1 MELIDWIQKEIATNQ
16 FFSAA
21 LGGSVFYSVFGYIRS
36 IASSLWHRF
45 VNLFIREIT
54 VSSYS
59 SSEVYNQLLDF
70 VSSRIKHP
78 KNIQI
83 NERHTKEG
91 IKDPYADD
99 EDEEKSLRTSISYG
113 GHWFWYNWY
122 TYVYVYIKTEEHHAQ
137 EKSDII
143 NIRIYSPFSRT
154 LRKEISGMFI
164 SSYTERGNIS
174 TCYEIG
180 QYGPVS
186 MGANTRKLES
196 VFIDSA
202 SKNKILESVYSLDHK
217 KEIYQRAGIN
227 RTLGVMLFGP
237 PGTGKTSFILGLA
250 NELNRSVY
258 YVDFS
263 TQTEQKATYLKRMKP
278 NSFLVLEDIDTIP
291 SFKVRDD
298 SKAEHQKDLG
308 KLLKILDGAQL
319 PDNTIIFATT
329 NYIDRIDPAVKRFGR
344 FDVHCELGH
353 ANKELAA
360 EMVNYIDSSKLS
372 ILDQLTFPVSQAEIQ
387 ARVLKSVI
395 GSESEYTPIVED
407 EDTPEE
413 DTEKVASMEYGPVS
427 LRQIIRRRRMG
438 RT

>member
-1 MELIDWIQKEIATNQ
+1 
-16 FFSAA
+16 
-21 LGGSVFYSVFGYIRS
+21 
-36 IASSLWHRF
+36 
-45 VNLFIREIT
+45 
-54 VSSYS
+54 
-59 SSEVYNQLLDF
+59 
-70 VSSRIKHP
+70 
-78 KNIQI
+78 
-83 NERHTKEG
+83 
-91 IKDPYADD
+91 
-99 EDEEKSLRTSISYG
+99 
-113 GHWFWYNWY
+113 
-122 TYVYVYIKTEEHHAQ
+122 
-137 EKSDII
+137 
-143 NIRIYSPFSRT
+143 
-154 LRKEISGMFI
+154 MFI
-164 SSYTERGNIS
+164 SSYTERGNVS